1 MYRMHNTTVN
11 WGLRMPRFR
20 RPKDSNGER
29 AETVMHPAAQYLR
42 MSSEHQQY
50 SIANQSAAMA
60 LYAAAHNLSIVRS
73 FTDGAKTGVTIRN
86 RKALQELLRVVEAG
100 AADFTEILVYDV
112 SRWGRFPD
120 SDESAYYEFLCKRAG
135 LHVRYCAEQF
145 ENDNSATSNLLKSLK
160 RTMAGEYSREL
171 SVKVSA
177 GQRRLVSLGFWQGGP
192 APYGMARRIVDQF
205 GRPKELLSDG
215 QWKSI
220 STDRVVLVP
229 GCSEAVEVV
238 RMIFDLYTKK
248 RKSRHEIAE
257 LLNSSGKLLGRVPW
271 TLPMLQKVLTNP
283 VYKGA
288 YAYGKHEV
296 RDSRSR
302 HTSPDR
308 WLVREHAF
316 QAIIP
321 EKQWNEAAGRM
332 REEVKP
338 LVDAEMLEKL
348 TALWRR
354 RGKLN
359 TDLINAAKDVPSVP
373 AYCYH
378 FGGLNQ
384 VYRLIG
390 YPVEHDLSFVRA
402 IRLSRQL
409 RRLVC
414 NEICETVKSIG
425 GEAER
430 LSTHGMLRLNQGT
443 TIKVMVVKG
452 LERPGL
458 ATVWRLLLGQELAAD
473 FVIFA
478 RLKAPRAPSLITSS
492 FRQFQECGAH

>member
-1 MYRMHNTTVN
+1 
-11 WGLRMPRFR
+11 
-20 RPKDSNGER
+20 
-29 AETVMHPAAQYLR
+29 
-42 MSSEHQQY
+42 
-50 SIANQSAAMA
+50 
-60 LYAAAHNLSIVRS
+60 
-73 FTDGAKTGVTIRN
+73 
-86 RKALQELLRVVEAG
+86 
-100 AADFTEILVYDV
+100 
-112 SRWGRFPD
+112 
-120 SDESAYYEFLCKRAG
+120 
-135 LHVRYCAEQF
+135 
-145 ENDNSATSNLLKSLK
+145 
-160 RTMAGEYSREL
+160 
-171 SVKVSA
+171 
-177 GQRRLVSLGFWQGGP
+177 
-192 APYGMARRIVDQF
+192 
-205 GRPKELLSDG
+205 
-215 QWKSI
+215 
-220 STDRVVLVP
+220 
-229 GCSEAVEVV
+229 
-238 RMIFDLYTKK
+238 
-248 RKSRHEIAE
+248 
-257 LLNSSGKLLGRVPW
+257 
-271 TLPMLQKVLTNP
+271 
-283 VYKGA
+283 
-288 YAYGKHEV
+288 
-296 RDSRSR
+296 
-302 HTSPDR
+302 
-308 WLVREHAF
+308 VREHAF

-478 RLKAPRAPSLITSS
+478 RLKAPARTILDYFIIPAVSGMRGSLTVRERDNDPSLELYRFDNLRAFMES
-492 FRQFQECGAH
+492 FREFQVPRCA